1 MSEGKD
7 NEEILRLKREVEEQ
21 RQQLGEQ
28 RQLAEAANTAVHNL
42 TQKLELLMDE
52 VTKKHL
58 FKEETDSYDSSVA
71 SDVSDCSYQ
80 GSVTFT
86 HDGKDITSDTFRN
99 VMLGLNR
106 HRTYDGEEAQHGR
119 VVDDIRET
127 FRNHNMPEIV
137 STKKRPFVNL
147 MKQQPTVAAAQS
159 REMKKV
165 LQAII
170 HKGPAH
176 TKYEIAKGTKS
187 KRGKQYDGWKL
198 WRAFV
203 DTFTLTSDKDATIN
217 SINQKIRDLH
227 WQGGKNIDKFALRLR
242 ELCESLKGKK
252 DSAGKDARMT
262 EHQMSNLL
270 IEKLCD
276 DKDNAYTDTKRTELR
291 DYLYTFRRVVIE
303 NRNELSMSSI
313 IDHVRSKL
321 VKESNH
327 DHRGRSNQQ
336 RSHGKGGKGNSSQQ
350 GYGACHYCGYTSH
363 HYKDCNLRKRDESNG
378 TEEGKGKAYRT
389 NNSKGQGKGRGKG
402 QGKGNSAR
410 RGGKAGSGWQRQQQ
424 ETSECYRC
432 GELGHW
438 ARECPNAG
446 GKQGKGT
453 GKGKGGTWTQPSHKG
468 GYNSIH
474 HTNSGQ
480 GQPMYPP
487 QGQQHDQLPPASYQP
502 PYPPDNYQPPHHS
515 YYQNTPSDSGSQGKG
530 WSASSHNTSGHAGW
544 TTDRPPM
551 YFEGYHS
558 MQQGTCTGSSIT
570 SATNSNSTINTS
582 IRVSEHPPP
591 GPVPAQST
599 RVSIGWSRLK
609 ATLRYHSN
617 RQQLPQH
624 PPPPP
629 WYFNLDSID
638 AKGLEAFVGALAKC
652 RARGPKLGL
661 VNFTDSEGTRAY
673 RLGVSIRWMKSIR
686 YSTRK
691 LHHRY
696 AQKLQ
701 GDLRKV
707 MAAPAQAA
715 DRKGDSKTAKVIAAP
730 AQATD
735 SKGNSKTTKAAKTKR
750 RRKGTK
756 ALSHK
761 QYEQQLKVLNE
772 ERAKTK
778 VTIPTAI
785 SVATA
790 AATSAATVA
799 TLAATAVAT
808 SVATVAATSAATAA
822 ATSVDTAVAR
832 SAAAAAATV
841 TASGAM
847 VEVQS
852 EEPHESVQ
860 CCTGSHC
867 KHESNPGLHTEGN
880 ASDADGE
887 VGDENS
893 SQASNVQHKTEPET
907 TISKLS
913 SLFSYAKT
921 VLASD
926 NTDITS
932 NHDIMLC

>member
-1 MSEGKD
+1 M
-7 NEEILRLKREVEEQ
+7 
-21 RQQLGEQ
+21 
-28 RQLAEAANTAVHNL
+28 
-42 TQKLELLMDE
+42 
-52 VTKKHL
+52 
-58 FKEETDSYDSSVA
+58 
-71 SDVSDCSYQ
+71 
-80 GSVTFT
+80 
-86 HDGKDITSDTFRN
+86 
-99 VMLGLNR
+99 
-106 HRTYDGEEAQHGR
+106 
-119 VVDDIRET
+119 
-127 FRNHNMPEIV
+127 
-137 STKKRPFVNL
+137 
-147 MKQQPTVAAAQS
+147 
-159 REMKKV
+159 
-165 LQAII
+165 
-170 HKGPAH
+170 
-176 TKYEIAKGTKS
+176 
-187 KRGKQYDGWKL
+187 
-198 WRAFV
+198 
-203 DTFTLTSDKDATIN
+203 
-217 SINQKIRDLH
+217 
-227 WQGGKNIDKFALRLR
+227 
-242 ELCESLKGKK
+242 
-252 DSAGKDARMT
+252 
-262 EHQMSNLL
+262 
-270 IEKLCD
+270 
-276 DKDNAYTDTKRTELR
+276 
-291 DYLYTFRRVVIE
+291 
-303 NRNELSMSSI
+303 
-313 IDHVRSKL
+313 
-321 VKESNH
+321 
-327 DHRGRSNQQ
+327 
-336 RSHGKGGKGNSSQQ
+336 
-350 GYGACHYCGYTSH
+350 
-363 HYKDCNLRKRDESNG
+363 
-378 TEEGKGKAYRT
+378 
-389 NNSKGQGKGRGKG
+389 
-402 QGKGNSAR
+402 
-410 RGGKAGSGWQRQQQ
+410 
-424 ETSECYRC
+424 
-432 GELGHW
+432 
-438 ARECPNAG
+438 
-446 GKQGKGT
+446 
-453 GKGKGGTWTQPSHKG
+453 
-468 GYNSIH
+468 
-474 HTNSGQ
+474 
-480 GQPMYPP
+480 
-487 QGQQHDQLPPASYQP
+487 
-502 PYPPDNYQPPHHS
+502 
-515 YYQNTPSDSGSQGKG
+515 
-530 WSASSHNTSGHAGW
+530 
-544 TTDRPPM
+544 
-551 YFEGYHS
+551 
-558 MQQGTCTGSSIT
+558 
-570 SATNSNSTINTS
+570 
-582 IRVSEHPPP
+582 
-591 GPVPAQST
+591 
-599 RVSIGWSRLK
+599 K
-609 ATLRYHSN
+609 ATLRYRNN
-617 RQQLPQH
+617 RQQLPQQ

-701 GDLRKV
+701 GDLRNV

-715 DRKGDSKTAKVIAAP
+715 DSKGDSKTTKVTAAPAQAADSKGDSKTAKVIAAP

-735 SKGNSKTTKAAKTKR
+735 SKGNSKTTTAAKTKR

-790 AATSAATVA
+790 AATS
-799 TLAATAVAT
+799 AATAVAT